1 MRASYDTPAEIEGF
15 NELKSAEQDKV
26 KRAWEAGEV
35 PDDDKGAGEAVETA
49 KKAPAK
55 RKKDEDGEEKPKRGR
70 AKKAKVSQELL
81 VDAFSADVRTGR
93 G

>member
-1 MRASYDTPAEIEGF
+1 MKASYSAPTDVDGF
-15 NELKSAEQDKV
+15 GELKSAEQDKV
-26 KRAWEAGEV
+26 QRAWEAGEV

-70 AKKAKVSQELL
+70 SKKVKVSLTSS
-81 VDAFSADVRTGR
+81 VDGMPSVLTCG
-93 G
+93 

>member
-1 MRASYDTPAEIEGF
+1 M
-15 NELKSAEQDKV
+15 
-26 KRAWEAGEV
+26 

-70 AKKAKVSQELL
+70 AKKAKVSPAPPADEFN
-81 VDAFSADVRTGR
+81 VDV
-93 G
+93 

>member
-15 NELKSAEQDKV
+15 NELKSTEQDKV